1 MFPSYF
7 FLEFFEILD
16 LWFVFF
22 TDLEKFWPLIFQIH
36 FPTPILGAPMHVC
49 SRPLD
54 VPQLT
59 YVLYIFSQPFFHPFY
74 FVMAL
79 NSLIFSSTISNLTL
93 ITSSILFIWKIV
105 LFISR
110 CLICLFFSCIP
121 ISFSWL
127 YFLLLLNTWN
137 IFITAILIP
146 CPVLP
151 CSVYRWFWLM
161 WLLFLFLVGGLFL
174 LLLRAY

>member
-1 MFPSYF
+1 MFSSYF

-22 TDLEKFWPLIFQIH
+22 TDLGKFWPLIFQIH

-74 FVMAL
+74 FVMSL
-79 NSLIFSSTISNLTL
+79 NSLIFSSTISNLTI

-110 CLICLFFSCIP
+110 CLICLFLFHVFLSP
-121 ISFSWL
+121 SHGYTFF
-127 YFLLLLNTWN
+127 YFWIHGIYL
-137 IFITAILIP
+137 
-146 CPVLP
+146 
-151 CSVYRWFWLM
+151 
-161 WLLFLFLVGGLFL
+161 
-174 LLLRAY
+174 